1 MTFGFATSASQIHI
15 YLNSLLNERA
25 LEGTFNQE
33 KAIVGAYFMIVKADG
48 SFTAL
53 VLIAMITADPSPED
67 GGRLGAWRPA

>member
-1 MTFGFATSASQIHI
+1 MT
-15 YLNSLLNERA
+15 A
-25 LEGTFNQE
+25 LVGTFNQE
-33 KAIVGAYFMIVKADG
+33 KAIVGAYSMIVKADG

>member
-1 MTFGFATSASQIHI
+1 MTFGFATLASQIHI
-15 YLNSLLNERA
+15 YLNSVLNERA

-33 KAIVGAYFMIVKADG
+33 KAYSMIVKADG